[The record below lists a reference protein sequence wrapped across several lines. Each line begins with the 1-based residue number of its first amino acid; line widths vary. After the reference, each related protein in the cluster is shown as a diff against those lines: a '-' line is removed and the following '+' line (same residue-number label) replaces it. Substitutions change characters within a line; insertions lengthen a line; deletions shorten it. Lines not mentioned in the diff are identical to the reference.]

1 MAPQYIENRNTRPY
15 RKRPMSFFKEFKEFA
30 MKGNVMDLA
39 VAVIVGGAF
48 QKIVSSLV
56 SDIIMPIVGLLI
68 GGLNFSQ
75 LYVTL
80 NGTHFDTLAEAE
92 KAGAPIMRYGSFLQV
107 SIDFIIVAFVIF
119 CTVKLMN
126 AAKKPSPSGAPPE
139 APEDIQLLRQ
149 IRDSLKK

>member
-1 MAPQYIENRNTRPY
+1 
-15 RKRPMSFFKEFKEFA
+15 MSFLKEFKEFA

-39 VAVIVGGAF
+39 IAVIVGGAF

-68 GGLNFSQ
+68 GGINFSQ
-75 LYVTL
+75 LYITL
-80 NGTHFDTLAEAE
+80 NDSHFDTLDEAV

-119 CTVKLMN
+119 CTVKLVN
-126 AAKKPSPSGAPPE
+126 SAKRPVKAAEPAP
-139 APEDIQLLRQ
+139 AAVPEDIQLLRE

>member
-1 MAPQYIENRNTRPY
+1 
-15 RKRPMSFFKEFKEFA
+15 MSFFKEFKEFA

-126 AAKKPSPSGAPPE
+126 SAKKPAPSAAPAE
-139 APEDIQLLRQ
+139 VPEDIQLLRQ